1 MDHFSGTTITHPLLA
16 GAASISSVLTDL
28 APVDP
33 AYLTV
38 EERAEAL
45 LAWDQLGDRVT
56 AVKLTLLAGADNVA
70 AEDGARSSGAWLAAR
85 TRRDATACHGRMKL
99 AERLDTWKATG
110 AAVASGSVNLDQA
123 DVIVR
128 ALDALPADLVSR
140 EVLAQCEAHLVEQA
154 AHFTP
159 KELRTLGER
168 LLEVIAPDTYDEAER
183 RRIEAELAKARKRTR
198 LNFHRNGDGTTRI
211 SGTLPDAVAD
221 RLRAYLDAFA
231 SPRRTTSNNGAGN
244 NGNGNGNGNDG
255 GSGAGGGTGSASEG
269 AGSSADADPESP
281 ARIGIIDPATGQ
293 HLPADQVRGHAFAAL
308 LEHLNPE
315 RLPQHGGA
323 ATQVLVTIDL
333 ETLKSE
339 LGTADLLT
347 GSTITAGE
355 ARRLACTAG
364 IIPVVLG
371 GDSEILDLGRTRR
384 LHSTAQRKAMALRD
398 RHCRGEGC
406 TVPATFCEAHHK
418 KPWANGGTTTL
429 DDSALLCSWHHHR
442 IHDPAY
448 HHEYLPNGDI
458 RYHRRT

>member
-1 MDHFSGTTITHPLLA
+1 
-16 GAASISSVLTDL
+16 
-28 APVDP
+28 
-33 AYLTV
+33 V
-38 EERAEAL
+38 E
-45 LAWDQLGDRVT
+45 
-56 AVKLTLLAGADNVA
+56 LTLLAGADSVA
-70 AEDGARSSGAWLAAR
+70 AEDGARSSGAWLAAK
-85 TRRDATACHGRMKL
+85 TRRDAPACHGRMKF
-99 AERLDTWKATG
+99 AERLGRWAVTSG
-110 AAVASGSVNLDQA
+110 AVAAGSVNLDQA

-231 SPRRTTSNNGAGN
+231 SPRRTNH
-244 NGNGNGNGNDG
+244 G
-255 GSGAGGGTGSASEG
+255 GSGNAGTGAGGGTGSASEGTG

-347 GSTITAGE
+347 GSTITASE

-448 HHEYLPNGDI
+448 RHEYLPNGDI